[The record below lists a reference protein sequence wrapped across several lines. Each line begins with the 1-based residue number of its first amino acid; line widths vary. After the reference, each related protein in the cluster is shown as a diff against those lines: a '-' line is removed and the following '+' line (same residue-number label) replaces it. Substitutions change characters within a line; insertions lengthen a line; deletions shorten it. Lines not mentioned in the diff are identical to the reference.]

1 MNSTE
6 QAVQTYQLRI
16 WIREISPQ
24 TWRRL
29 LVRSDSTIAQLHDT
43 LQIVFGWS
51 DEHLHQFLIRGKP
64 YGVWKPG
71 GISFC
76 DNPYQV
82 QLCDFHFRCKER
94 WMYEYDLTDSW
105 QHEIWLEQIL
115 PLAPAKYYPICVAGK
130 RRAPLED
137 CAGPWAFMALR
148 DKHPIYEVTAQ
159 FAQLLLDHRDELDD
173 YQDELRR
180 LAYWIVYEDFDR
192 QAVNR
197 RLAAYAA
204 TCTPEKGCALSG
216 TIASI
221 EPYLCQKLSV
231 NRSVL

>member
-6 QAVQTYQLRI
+6 QAVQAYQLRI

-24 TWRRL
+24 IWRRL

-43 LQIVFGWS
+43 LQIAFGWS
-51 DEHLHQFLIRGKP
+51 DGHLHQFLIRGKP

-76 DNPYQV
+76 DNPHQV
-82 QLCDFHFRCKER
+82 RLCDFHFRCKER

-105 QHEIWLEQIL
+105 QHEIRLEQIL
-115 PLAPAKYYPICVAGK
+115 PLDPATYYPICVAGK

-137 CAGPWAFMALR
+137 CGGPWAFMALR
-148 DKHPIYEVTAQ
+148 DEHPIYEVTAQ

-180 LAYWIVYEDFDR
+180 LAYWIVFEDFDR

-197 RLAAYAA
+197 RLIAYAA
-204 TCTPEKGCALSG
+204 TCTPEKGGPDAYSG
-216 TIASI
+216 TGHH
-221 EPYLCQKLSV
+221 
-231 NRSVL
+231 